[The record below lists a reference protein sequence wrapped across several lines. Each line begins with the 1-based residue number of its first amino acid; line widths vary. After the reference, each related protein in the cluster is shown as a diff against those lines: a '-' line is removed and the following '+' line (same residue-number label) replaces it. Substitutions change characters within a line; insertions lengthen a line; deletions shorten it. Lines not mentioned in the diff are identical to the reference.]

1 AAPPMGTWLRL
12 SADIDPAD
20 FPPQVAPIVVALQT
34 YGAVVADNGSAW
46 YISGVPDERWDNDV
60 LRQLRQ
66 LQGSDFEAV
75 DVSAL
80 MVSSD
85 SGQVRSEDP
94 IQIFLPQITHEF
106 NGTVP

>member
-1 AAPPMGTWLRL
+1 MIL
-12 SADIDPAD
+12 
-20 FPPQVAPIVVALQT
+20 VAMQR
-34 YGAVVADNGSAW
+34 YGIILADNGSAW
-46 YISGVPDERWDNDV
+46 YISGVPDERWDNDM

-85 SGQVRSEDP
+85 SGQVRSENP
-94 IQIFLPQITHEF
+94 MQIFLPITISEEH
-106 NGTVP
+106 GTVP